1 MENFIHKELTYKI
14 IGAAYEVYNALGS
27 GFLEKVYE
35 NAMLIE
41 LESVGLKVQQ
51 QAPIKVTYNGKTIGE
66 YFADLLVEEK
76 VIVELKSVTELTS
89 IHEVQLVNY
98 LRATGMRVG
107 LLINF
112 GDKIKVK
119 RKVL

>member
-107 LLINF
+107 LLTNF

>member
-1 MENFIHKELTYKI
+1 
-14 IGAAYEVYNALGS
+14 
-27 GFLEKVYE
+27 
-35 NAMLIE
+35 MLIE

-107 LLINF
+107 LLTNF

-119 RKVL
+119 RKIL

>member
-119 RKVL
+119 RKIL